1 MARVMETVLYYNP
14 DKPGTAKNVSNMKAV
29 LVRMGIRI
37 RNVSPEQVNQTV
49 GYLLSV
55 DGYEAAP
62 EETGELPVIEDE
74 MLVMKQFTSSRID
87 ELLVNLR
94 KAGVPKI
101 ALKAVM
107 TENNCGWTF
116 YQLYKELREEHE
128 KMTGL
133 ETNRETGRETDR
145 EQGND

>member
-14 DKPGTAKNVSNMKAV
+14 GKPGTDGNVSNMKAV

-37 RNVSPEQVNQTV
+37 RNVGPEQVNQTV

-55 DGYEAAP
+55 DGYEAVP
-62 EETGELPVIEDE
+62 EKAGELPVIQEE
-74 MLVMKQFTSSRID
+74 MLVLKQFTSRRID
-87 ELLVNLR
+87 ELLVNLK

-116 YQLYKELREEHE
+116 YQLYEELRQEHE
-128 KMTGL
+128 KMTA
-133 ETNRETGRETDR
+133 REP
-145 EQGND
+145 GND

>member
-1 MARVMETVLYYNP
+1 MSRVMETVLYYNP
-14 DKPGTAKNVSNMKAV
+14 GKPEAARNVSNMKAV

-55 DGYEAAP
+55 DGYEAV
-62 EETGELPVIEDE
+62 EETGELPVIEEE
-74 MLVMKQFTSSRID
+74 MLVLKQFTSHRID

-101 ALKAVM
+101 GLKAVM

-116 YQLYKELREEHE
+116 YQLYQELRQEHV
-128 KMTGL
+128 KMTS
-133 ETNRETGRETDR
+133 REPE
-145 EQGND
+145 ND

>member
-14 DKPGTAKNVSNMKAV
+14 GKPGTARDVSNMKAV

-37 RNVSPEQVNQTV
+37 RNVSQEQVNQTV

-55 DGYEAAP
+55 DGYEAKP
-62 EETGELPVIEDE
+62 DETGELPVIEEE
-74 MLVMKQFTSSRID
+74 MLVMKQFTSRRVD

-94 KAGVPKI
+94 KAGVPGI

-116 YQLYKELREEHE
+116 YRLYQELCEEHG
-128 KMTGL
+128 KMSA
-133 ETNRETGRETDR
+133 RGRENLDSQ
-145 EQGND
+145 EPGND

>member
-14 DKPGTAKNVSNMKAV
+14 GRPETMKHVSNMKAV

-37 RNVSPEQVNQTV
+37 RNVSPQQVNQTV

-55 DGYEAAP
+55 DGYEAVP
-62 EETGELPVIEDE
+62 EEAGELPVIGEE
-74 MLVMKQFTSSRID
+74 MLVMKQFTSRRID

-116 YQLYKELREEHE
+116 YQLYQELREEHE
-128 KMTGL
+128 KMTAPPQ
-133 ETNRETGRETDR
+133 EKMTAQEP
-145 EQGND
+145 GND

>member
-14 DKPGTAKNVSNMKAV
+14 GKAGTAGNVSNMKAV

-37 RNVSPEQVNQTV
+37 RNVGPEQVNQTV

-62 EETGELPVIEDE
+62 EQTEELPVIQEE
-74 MLVMKQFTSSRID
+74 VLVLKQFTSRRID

-107 TENNCGWTF
+107 TEKNCGWTF
-116 YQLYKELREEHE
+116 YQLYQELREEHE
-128 KMTGL
+128 KMTAP
-133 ETNRETGRETDR
+133 EP
-145 EQGND
+145 GND